1 MRPQVV
7 TVGPLAAG
15 SANAIC
21 LSQTPAAAGAWTL
34 NGALVVSGVA
44 IMDTP
49 RRVRITT
56 GGSESGKTAII
67 TGTTFNN
74 QPATETVS
82 LPSSA
87 TTVDSVLDYKTVT
100 SIVGSATISNA
111 LTVGTNGVA
120 GSQWVYFDD
129 WDQGG
134 VSLQVVVSGTV
145 NYSVQQTRDDP
156 NSPTNAVALASVS
169 WLDSSD
175 TAVVSATATKQ
186 SSYTIAPAYARILLN
201 SQTNP
206 GYVTGTFAQVGTP
219 PQ

>member
-1 MRPQVV
+1 MRPQIV
-7 TVGPLAAG
+7 TVGPLAAA

-34 NGALVVSGVA
+34 NGALVVAGVA
-44 IMDTP
+44 VLDTP

-67 TGTTFNN
+67 TGTSFNN
-74 QPATETVS
+74 QPASETVN
-82 LPSSA
+82 LPASA

-120 GSQWVYFDD
+120 GSAWMRFDS
-129 WDQGG
+129 WASGSVAIQTG
-134 VSLQVVVSGTV
+134 VSGTV
-145 NYSVQQTRDDP
+145 NYSVQQTQDDP
-156 NSPTNAVALASVS
+156 NSPTNSVAAASVA
-169 WLDSSD
+169 WFDSTDS
-175 TAVVSATATKQ
+175 AVVAATASKQ
-186 SSYTIAPAYARILLN
+186 SSYTIAPTYARVLLN

-206 GYVTGTFAQVGTP
+206 GYVTGTFIQVGTP